1 MALLDVSLVLSTLFC
16 ALVTGFILTF
26 AIVVMPG
33 LSKLNDKDFL
43 RAFQLTDGMIQNN
56 QPIFLMIWIGSVI
69 SVVALM
75 ISSTIAAQAPQ
86 AWLTVFAGVA
96 YLLGVQGITLRI
108 HLPLNGRVQSLP
120 IDELDERALQQE
132 RLAFEQQWN
141 YFNNIRTAIAFAVS
155 LTLLTLTA
163 LR

>member
-1 MALLDVSLVLSTLFC
+1 MFSLVLSTLFC

-108 HLPLNGRVQSLP
+108 HLPLNRRVQSLP
-120 IDELDERALQQE
+120 IDELDDRALQQE